1 MRAAALFLN
10 RAKGDSKMSDVSRR
24 KLFAG
29 LAALPFAGGL
39 MAHGDDPAPAPLHKF
54 APRLSGREIMRRRY
68 FPNFEL
74 VTQDGKKLKFYDDI
88 LKDKIVILNMMYAD
102 CQGVCPTITMN
113 LKRVHK
119 ILKQEINHDVFIYS
133 MTIKP
138 EQDTPARLKEYA
150 KMHGIKDP
158 NWQFLTGNP
167 QEVDML
173 RHSLGFADPD
183 PEVDKDKSKHSGML
197 RYGNEPMSLWG
208 MCQGSGEPQWI
219 AQEIG
224 FAIPREF
231 KKHPTVN
238 E

>member
-1 MRAAALFLN
+1 
-10 RAKGDSKMSDVSRR
+10 MSDVSRR

-29 LAALPFAGGL
+29 LAALPFAGSL
-39 MAHGDDPAPAPLHKF
+39 LAHGDDSAPAPLHKF
-54 APRLSGREIMRRRY
+54 APRLSGRETMRRRY

-113 LKRVHK
+113 LKRVQK
-119 ILKQEINHDVFIYS
+119 ILKEEINHDVFIYS

-138 EQDTPARLKEYA
+138 EQDTPAKLKAYA

-224 FAIPREF
+224 FAVPREF
-231 KKHPTVN
+231 KKHPAVN

>member
-1 MRAAALFLN
+1 MP
-10 RAKGDSKMSDVSRR
+10 DVSRR

-29 LAALPFAGGL
+29 LAALPFAGSL
-39 MAHGDDPAPAPLHKF
+39 FAHGDDPAPAPLHKF

-74 VTQDGKKLKFYDDI
+74 VTQDGRKLKFYDDI

-113 LKRVHK
+113 LKRVQK
-119 ILKQEINHDVFIYS
+119 ILKQEINRDVFIYS

-138 EQDTPARLKEYA
+138 EQDTPAKLKEYA

-197 RYGNEPMSLWG
+197 RYGNEPMSIWG

-224 FAIPREF
+224 FAIPRQF
-231 KKHPTVN
+231 KKHPAVN